1 MDCVSYLLPSDWSAY
16 MQEKTDFQLHSL
28 GVLDWLLKLCPILA
42 VALGKP
48 TDWRSMFSRRHH
60 HFKLLIL
67 FIASK
72 IY

>member
-48 TDWRSMFSRRHH
+48 TD
-60 HFKLLIL
+60 
-67 FIASK
+67 
-72 IY
+72 